1 MEKKR
6 NSSNL
11 LAPSSLF
18 LPSPPIAHLSS
29 APPPSLPPPTA
40 RLLADR
46 LLIPASCAPSYLPPS
61 LPTMPR
67 PSGGQQRAHAA
78 QPRTGACW
86 GQAARPVPV
95 REEGA
100 LRPRRAGPLG
110 LRWFRWSSFLRAAS
124 TLQVGCWC
132 SRAELFGWFIRTVGC
147 SPSRKIGRD
156 GGECL
161 GKLIRPCQMYSKLWL
176 PIPLDGF
183 SFVPVFT

>member
-124 TLQVGCWC
+124 TLQVKY
-132 SRAELFGWFIRTVGC
+132 LPIRWLLSPVHFPLPLPSPMRIAATV
-147 SPSRKIGRD
+147 
-156 GGECL
+156 
-161 GKLIRPCQMYSKLWL
+161 LIRGSNC
-176 PIPLDGF
+176 
-183 SFVPVFT
+183 